1 MVDFIKMGGNYCGN
15 KSKTNP
21 CRTLREATTRV
32 LSATN
37 LLLPLAVG
45 TKVLLLGTFLTKEQS
60 QASEMRH
67 PMTPIRGIGMNQGS
81 NRLEQK

>member
-1 MVDFIKMGGNYCGN
+1 MVGFVKMGKKYWGN
-15 KSKTNP
+15 KSKNKSKNKFLP
-21 CRTLREATTRV
+21 DAAQGDDKSL

-45 TKVLLLGTFLTKEQS
+45 TKVLLPGTFLTKEQS

-67 PMTPIRGIGMNQGS
+67 PMTPIRGIGEES
-81 NRLEQK
+81 RL